1 MKHSQQETFEKLLQL
16 LTNSTLARQIKK
28 LIWCFAIL
36 RRRRAIFVFFFLQ
49 WVQKQVFLH
58 SRKPDKENRPT
69 CSVIGWQNEAR
80 RQKSF
85 LERNTQEKNNL
96 WYFPYTCVQ
105 ISFIEFIEKHR
116 SSPPSKNIISD
127 IAELICVTCDMK
139 FRLNTKGTQF
149 T

>member
-28 LIWCFAIL
+28 LILCFAIL

-85 LERNTQEKNNL
+85 LERNTQEKQL
-96 WYFPYTCVQ
+96 MVFFHTLA
-105 ISFIEFIEKHR
+105 F
-116 SSPPSKNIISD
+116 
-127 IAELICVTCDMK
+127 K
-139 FRLNTKGTQF
+139 FRLLSSLKNIDRRHRAKILSRTLRNWFVLHVTWNF
-149 T
+149 A